1 MDLERNVTDD
11 PVFIDFVKQNIRE
24 GIDARASRPKP
35 KEGFHYR
42 RDWYDRLDD
51 MGGVNSEFF
60 LNNINA
66 VWLKK
71 SSLSSEI
78 RAVLLEVCN
87 RAVGQTLEY
96 YHSQSEMKIVK

>member
-24 GIDARASRPKP
+24 VIDARASRPKP

-51 MGGVNSEFF
+51 MDGVNSEF
-60 LNNINA
+60 LLSNINA
-66 VWLKK
+66 VWLKE
-71 SSLSSEI
+71 SNLSSEI

-96 YHSQSEMKIVK
+96 YHSQPEMKIVK